1 MAKQIIDKLE
11 DIKMQFDIAAKANL
25 RLLRESDAF
34 GRHCGRSI
42 DLRDDDFKNRVD
54 AEDRP
59 EVLLRESHAV
69 INSDFFVFIGQIQ
82 IADQAGLGNDR

>member
-42 DLRDDDFKNRVD
+42 DLRDDDFKNR
-54 AEDRP
+54 
-59 EVLLRESHAV
+59 LRQTRETYMSL
-69 INSDFFVFIGQIQ
+69 IGK
-82 IADQAGLGNDR
+82 RS